1 MNLVWSPA
9 FSRSVK
15 KMLRQSPQMTKA
27 IAKTLG
33 QLSADAYHP
42 TLKTHKLKGD
52 LEGIWSCSI
61 DYSNRILFKF
71 VLNSETNDEEIFLI
85 VLGNHD
91 DVY

>member
-1 MNLVWSPA
+1 MNLAWSPA

-15 KMLRQSPQMTKA
+15 KLLRQSPQMAKP

-42 TLKTHKLKGD
+42 SIKTHKLKGD
-52 LEGIWSCSI
+52 LEGILSCSL
-61 DYSNRILFKF
+61 DYSNRILFGF

-85 VLGNHD
+85 AIGNHD